1 MLHLVNDARPGV
13 AAHVV
18 TFLGLAAVAGT
29 ACRVMLAP
37 MADNG
42 DRVVAAAVRL
52 AAILRFSAE
61 EEAAGEEWSAPP
73 TPTPTQGARPRVG
86 YPDTFSPLFS
96 SLHSTCLLYTS
107 DAADE

>member
-52 AAILRFSAE
+52 AAMLRFSAE

-73 TPTPTQGARPRVG
+73 TPTPTPPLPISTLSRKNQAF
-86 YPDTFSPLFS
+86 FSGKS
-96 SLHSTCLLYTS
+96 WSTTVKGI
-107 DAADE
+107 